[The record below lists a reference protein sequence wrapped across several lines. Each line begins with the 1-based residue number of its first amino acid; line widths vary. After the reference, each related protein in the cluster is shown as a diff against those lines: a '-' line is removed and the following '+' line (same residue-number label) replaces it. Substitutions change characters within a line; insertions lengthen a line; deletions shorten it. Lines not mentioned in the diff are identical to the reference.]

1 MKSVKVTPSIGYCN
15 GKQHTIEAIN
25 VQSVFDDLF
34 SRVIFR
40 YLLLTKNGVQCGEGS
55 YELNGEEQYTK
66 WDASPQGAYEIVI
79 AGLGLE
85 ILPTV
90 SKSSIFEG

>member
-1 MKSVKVTPSIGYCN
+1 MKSVKVTHQIAYAN
-15 GKQHTIEAIN
+15 GKQVTVEAIN
-25 VQSVFDDLF
+25 VQSVQDNLFDHC
-34 SRVIFR
+34 VFR
-40 YLLLTKNGVQCGEGS
+40 YILLDANGVHCGEGAF
-55 YELNGEEQYTK
+55 ELKGEAQYTQ
-66 WDASPQGAYEIVI
+66 WDASAQNAYEIVI

>member
-1 MKSVKVTPSIGYCN
+1 MKSVKVVPQIAYAN

-34 SRVIFR
+34 QRVVFR
-40 YLLLTKNGVQCGEGS
+40 YLLLTQNGIQCGEGS
-55 YELNGEEQYTK
+55 YELNGERYGE
-66 WDASPQGAYEIVI
+66 WDASPENAYEIVI

-85 ILPTV
+85 ILPTL

>member
-1 MKSVKVTPSIGYCN
+1 MKKVQLVPSVGYCN

-25 VQSVFDDLF
+25 VQSVFDNLF
-34 SRVIFR
+34 DHVIFK
-40 YLLLTKNGVQCGEGS
+40 YILLTKDDVQCGEGS
-55 YELNGEEQYTK
+55 YELNGEDQYKT
-66 WDASPQGAYEIVI
+66 WDTSAQNAFEIVI

-85 ILPTV
+85 ISPTV

>member
-1 MKSVKVTPSIGYCN
+1 MKSVKVTHQIAYAN

-55 YELNGEEQYTK
+55 YELNGEEQYKT
-66 WDASPQGAYEIVI
+66 WDASPEVAYKIVI

-85 ILPTV
+85 ILPTIG
-90 SKSSIFEG
+90 KSCIFEG

>member
-1 MKSVKVTPSIGYCN
+1 MKSVKVTHQIAYAN
-15 GKQHTIEAIN
+15 GKQVTVEAIN
-25 VQSVFDDLF
+25 VQSVFDNLF
-34 SRVIFR
+34 DRVVFK
-40 YLLLTKNGVQCGEGS
+40 YTLLDANGVQCGEGS

-85 ILPTV
+85 V
-90 SKSSIFEG
+90 SPMVGKSSIFEG